1 MVFGLYLLLTE
12 ETRVGFFSLLGIL
25 VVACVFL
32 ALLGHLFRGHQS
44 ARWRKR
50 MAALLSVQYQLA
62 PGGLAVLLEDDE
74 CFSLYLQ
81 RFLADHHV
89 PYTLPLYDDSGKYL
103 FAAPEKVE
111 VLARG
116 LLRAVGR
123 GRDNELFVLLADL
136 LELSDELEPLLRA
149 VKVALAR
156 HHQVMVI
163 CPWPAGVAWQ
173 GSRHAD
179 SQRPEQGRG
188 RLSLDLRATGA
199 KHGSFLQKL
208 TTERFHQAFR
218 RLQRA
223 FARLGVPVIC
233 ARDSEPA
240 RLVIERMNRL
250 RPLGWKR

>member
-1 MVFGLYLLLTE
+1 M
-12 ETRVGFFSLLGIL
+12 
-25 VVACVFL
+25 
-32 ALLGHLFRGHQS
+32 
-44 ARWRKR
+44 RWRKR
-50 MAALLSVQYQLA
+50 MAAILSVQYGLA
-62 PGGLAVLLEDDE
+62 PGGLAVLMEDDE
-74 CFSLYLQ
+74 RCSLYLQ

-89 PYTLPLYDDSGKYL
+89 PYSLPFYDDSGRYL

-116 LLRAVGR
+116 LLRAVSR
-123 GRDNELFVLLADL
+123 GRDNELFVILADL

-173 GSRHAD
+173 GRD
-179 SQRPEQGRG
+179 GEERG
-188 RLSLDLRATGA
+188 RLGEYGMDEENVARRSRQSRTPSLRRPLSPSPLRPFPPTRPSA
-199 KHGSFLQKL
+199 FLQKL
-208 TTERFHQAFR
+208 TTERFQRAFR
-218 RLQRA
+218 RLQRS

-240 RLVIERMNRL
+240 RLIIERMNRL
-250 RPLGWKR
+250 RPLGTKR